1 MRIFI
6 AEDSPVIRER
16 LREMLKSIPYVEL
29 AGEADNEIESVHSI
43 GTIKPDV
50 AILGFSS
57 ARENLEVLRSIRMQ
71 PLSVRVIVVTN
82 KVHSLYRKK
91 CMNAGADHFLD
102 KSRDIGVLNELLSN
116 LAEETEPDIGL
127 AASR

>member
-16 LREMLKSIPYVEL
+16 LREMLNSIPYVEL
-29 AGEADNEIESVHSI
+29 AGEADNEAESVRSI
-43 GTIKPDV
+43 CAIKPDV
-50 AILGFSS
+50 VILGFSS

-91 CMNAGADHFLD
+91 CMESGRIISSTNRG
-102 KSRDIGVLNELLSN
+102 I
-116 LAEETEPDIGL
+116 
-127 AASR
+127 